1 MRIRLSFDLASRH
14 VRAGIGR
21 MLLSIVAIALG
32 VALMVA
38 FKLMN
43 TAVLQSFTET
53 VDALAGRAAFRV
65 VAGEHV
71 TFSEDVV
78 EKVAAVPGVELAVP
92 LVRAVTF
99 PDDGSGELL
108 TLHGVDLTHDAAVRL
123 YHASDAADEVI
134 DDLLVFLSRPDSIVI
149 GREFAE
155 ARGLEQGATIDLVT
169 PRGVKPFT
177 VRGLL
182 DAQGVARTLGGRLVV
197 MDLYAA
203 ERAFT
208 DDGQITQVDV
218 VVSDPG
224 AAREVGAAVAA
235 VLPAGLRVEAPAVR
249 KDVIRRTVRGFQ
261 TILTAFSVI
270 AVLAGFV
277 ICYSRLR
284 VVLEARTWE
293 VGLLRAIGLRR
304 MTVFVELLKES
315 MLLGMAGAV
324 LGIPLGILTAH
335 IALPML
341 TTTTAIN
348 FRLPVATAEAGLDW
362 GVILLGLMAGL
373 LAAVAAAAFP
383 ALRLAFTHPV
393 SALSGRGRETPPVLR
408 LGRWTVPAGV
418 VVVIIGL
425 IAAQRSVG
433 GAVLGHVTTGLIAV
447 AACVFAGPIL
457 RSGSPMLIATWRRLF
472 GPTGALAASHIVR
485 EPRRTALTAA
495 TLGVGLGA
503 VLLFGTLGW
512 SFERSLVS
520 QLSRRMQADFVV
532 SSPFVSAGYVSA
544 PLSDKLLKEME
555 AIPGV
560 ALTAGH
566 QLKNVPF
573 GDGEIAVAAVDSA
586 ALLDVRVNDW
596 PLEAGARPDALE
608 RVAQGAAVMVTSS
621 FSHQFGIEP
630 GGIVKLQSP
639 RGPVA
644 FEVAA
649 VTSGLLESGV
659 VMGRDLYRT
668 TWNDPLVTWVYVAL
682 EDGADAVGVRQAIE
696 RGLGRTYR
704 LRVQSSPALIDYFAG
719 EVRRAFS
726 ALYLMEGIIL
736 LLVLIGIGD
745 TLAAGVVE
753 RTREFGMMRAVGAH
767 RSRLFNIVMLEG
779 AVIAILGLFL
789 AAFTGIAL
797 GVFWV
802 EVQFPAVLGWKLQLH
817 FPTLFAAGMALTTL
831 LLCVAGSVIPS
842 RRAAR
847 LSVPAALRYE

>member
-1 MRIRLSFDLASRH
+1 VKIRLSFDMASRH

-21 MLLSIVAIALG
+21 MLLSVVAIALG

-43 TAVLQSFTET
+43 TAVLQSFTDT

-65 VAGEHV
+65 VAGERL
-71 TFSEDVV
+71 TFAEDIV
-78 EKVAAVPGVELAVP
+78 EQISAVPGVSLAVP
-92 LVRAVTF
+92 LVSAVTF

-108 TLHGVDLTHDAAVRL
+108 TVHGVDLTHDAAVRL
-123 YHASDAADEVI
+123 YHATDETDEVI
-134 DDLLVFLSRPDSIVI
+134 DDLVVFLSQPDSIVV

-155 ARGLEQGATIDLVT
+155 TRGLAHGDTIDLVT

-203 ERAFT
+203 QRAFT
-208 DDGQITQVDV
+208 GDGQVTQVDV
-218 VVSDPG
+218 VVGDRT
-224 AAREVGAAVAA
+224 ATRQVGAAVEAI
-235 VLPAGLRVEAPAVR
+235 LPAGLWVEAPAVR

-261 TILTAFSVI
+261 AILTAFSVV

-293 VGLLRAIGLRR
+293 IGLMRAIGLRR
-304 MTVFVELLKES
+304 ATVFVELLKES
-315 MLLGMAGAV
+315 VLLGMAGAII
-324 LGIPLGILTAH
+324 GIPLGIFTAH

-348 FRLPVATAEAGLDW
+348 FRLPVTTAEPGVAP

-383 ALRLAFTHPV
+383 ALRLARTHPV
-393 SALSGRGRETPPVLR
+393 SALTGRGRETPPVLR
-408 LGRWTVPAGV
+408 LGRWTVPAAL
-418 VVVIIGL
+418 VVVIVGL
-425 IAAQRSVG
+425 IVAQKATGSAAV
-433 GAVLGHVTTGLIAV
+433 GHVTTALIAV
-447 AACVFAGPIL
+447 AACVFAGPML
-457 RSGSPMLIATWRRLF
+457 RSGSPALTAAWRRLF

-485 EPRRTALTAA
+485 EPRRAALTSA

-512 SFERSLVS
+512 SFERSLIS
-520 QLSRRMQADFVV
+520 QLSQRMHADLVV

-544 PLSDKLLKEME
+544 PLSDELIEEMVV
-555 AIPGV
+555 IPGV

-566 QLKNVPF
+566 HLKDVPYQ
-573 GDGEIAVAAVDSA
+573 DGEIAIAAIDEA
-586 ALLDVRVNDW
+586 ALLDTRVNDW
-596 PLEAGARPDALE
+596 PLEDGARSDALG
-608 RVAQGAAVMVTSS
+608 RVARGEAVMVTSS
-621 FSHQFGIEP
+621 FSHQFEIMP
-630 GGIVKLQSP
+630 GQIVRLQSP

-649 VTSGLLESGV
+649 VTGGLLESGV
-659 VMGRDLYRT
+659 VMSRDLYRD
-668 TWNDPLVTWVYVAL
+668 TWNDSLVTWVYVVLDPGA
-682 EDGADAVGVRQAIE
+682 DGAAVRGVIE
-696 RGLGRTYR
+696 RELGRKYR
-704 LRVQSSPALIDYFAG
+704 LRVQSSPGLIDYFAG

-767 RSRLFNIVMLEG
+767 RSRLFGIVMLEG

-789 AAFTGIAL
+789 AAATGVAL

-802 EVQFPAVLGWKLQLH
+802 DVQFPAVLGWKLQLH
-817 FPTLFAAGMALTTL
+817 FPTLFAVGMAMITL
-831 LLCVAGSVIPS
+831 VLCVVGSVIPS